1 MKILSPFQIEEIK
14 KQNLQS
20 FIVNEEKIYDFLKH
34 SPAIRLSHKTS
45 SLALKMLSVSA
56 LLSCI
61 PLVAN
66 NLMIPSSLSESAI
79 FVFLFSIEALVISLI
94 FQAFLNNYIEHKAI
108 TLDEKYTE
116 VVDTDIAIE
125 ELKYVLENTDG
136 SQLGVFNY
144 YSINRGAFHAQS

>member
-1 MKILSPFQIEEIK
+1 MKILNPFQIEEIK

-20 FIVNEEKIYDFLKH
+20 FIVNEEKIYGFLKH
-34 SPAIRLSHKTS
+34 SPAIRLSHKIS

-61 PLVAN
+61 PLLAN

-79 FVFLFSIEALVISLI
+79 FVFLFSIEALVINLI
-94 FQAFLNNYIEHKAI
+94 FQAFLNNYIELKAI
-108 TLDEKYTE
+108 TTDEKYSE

-125 ELKYVLENTDG
+125 EFNHVLNVTDG
-136 SQLGVFNY
+136 SQLAVFNY
-144 YSINRGAFHAQS
+144 YCINREAFHASA